1 MFRNVRKEEITIPA
15 QMSYLLQIR
24 EFVEHIGKKYRFS
37 EKVINSFKL
46 VVDEACTNII
56 RHGYVDVKNGEI
68 TLKAIVRR
76 LSLTIVVID
85 QGKSFDPRQANTPD
99 LAKYIDI
106 GKKGGLGILMM
117 RKLMDDINY
126 TVAEHGNEFRL
137 TKNRDSSDES
147 WLLQKWNDLSMRM
160 KYTYIVSVILSLI
173 MGIVFIPLV
182 FNANSNIRDEVL
194 GRTAIEC
201 ETLSEYVIDDMLN
214 ESDLNLFEKVY
225 SLKNIKSDIIYD
237 VSISS
242 TNNQMIARSDLET
255 VKHLGMYKLPENS
268 EFFDSLGQVTVYKYT
283 LGDTLNLFEL
293 SAPIHQNLSGT
304 GAILG
309 YVHVRVPENV
319 IDDQSLRYKIKIF
332 IIVLLILMISYL
344 GLFFLISRIMLP
356 FHGLAEWV
364 RQVVHG
370 KVDQDEIDIE
380 TTDEIGEIAQAFNQM
395 THKFREA
402 QVTLMEQQRLQK
414 ELQVAQEIQHMLLP
428 SDFPSVDGYDI
439 GAYYEAAK
447 EVGGDLFDFVTID
460 EDTTGICV
468 ADVSGKGVPGSM
480 IMTMI
485 RTALRLE
492 SRGNRNPADVLAKVN
507 RFVTDDMKRGMFV
520 TMYYVI
526 LDSRNRIIH
535 YASAGHN
542 PMILYRGSTK
552 QTYYLNPTGF
562 PVGIQLPDIKLFDK
576 TIEADSIHLREDDIL
591 VLYTDGITEA
601 MNLNRE
607 LYRDERFID
616 AIQRD
621 AHMDVG
627 EFVKSI
633 QDDIAGFTMGAPQN
647 DDITYVAVKE
657 KLMHGDVV
665 YKVQKEL
672 FDLVDGGKTVKEA
685 CEIMRVS
692 QYHYYKYKNIID
704 QQGLDGLKEYLS
716 GQDLV
721 EKKHISLEVK
731 TKIFDIIR
739 NYPKYGTKRI
749 CKELN
754 TEKYGFVE
762 IEERRLYNEL
772 VKLKINTHERRERF
786 IVKGGNKKHIKQP
799 GTPLLTLDGKVILGF
814 ESSESEIEKSSGKA
828 VDSRFRQLPVTGDEK
843 RTIITSFSHSKD
855 KEPIKKSVDTT
866 GQNDKK
872 SDNLSKVKKTK
883 EKEAVKKVAKQS
895 GKRKTKKSKDQK
907 VKAVKGQKK
916 KKSTKSKK
924 APTTKKSVDTNKVQ
938 NTHQPNL
945 IRDQLISRVET
956 DLDTGNID
964 KFYSS
969 IKGNLNALEFVSK
982 DYNNSD
988 VPKKDIQKIKIILS
1002 DILTSSYLKKLKDIR
1017 QIIEQIKQCIVLMSE
1032 GYDDYDSQFINSK
1045 MKLLLNYIKNINK
1058 FIGYDSI
1065 FRVINEVGS
1074 IYYQLKNEKK
1084 TSSKNKDD
1092 QLDMIRKKLAQ
1103 KDILKS
1109 KIAMKSLIGTP
1120 EK

>member
-24 EFVEHIGKKYRFS
+24 QFVEHIGKKYHFS

-68 TLKAIVRR
+68 TLKAIIRR
-76 LSLTIVVID
+76 MSLTIVIID

-99 LAKYIDI
+99 LAKYVDI
-106 GKKGGLGILMM
+106 GKRGGLGILMM

-126 TVAEHGNEFRL
+126 TVTEHGNEFRL
-137 TKNRDSSDES
+137 TKNREVTDEP
-147 WLLQKWNDLSMRM
+147 WLVQKWNDLSMRM
-160 KYTYIVSVILSLI
+160 RYTIIVSVILTLV
-173 MGIVFIPLV
+173 MGIIFVPLIY
-182 FNANSNIRDEVL
+182 NADSNIRDEILNRSALESKV
-194 GRTAIEC
+194 
-201 ETLSEYVIDDMLN
+201 LSEYVIDDILN
-214 ESDLNLFEKVY
+214 EADLNLFEKVY
-225 SLKNIKSDIIYD
+225 SLKKSNPDVIYD

-242 TNNQMIARSDLET
+242 VTNQMVARSDLEN
-255 VKHLGMYKLPENS
+255 VDQLGTYSLPENH
-268 EFFDSLGQVTVYKYT
+268 EFVDSIGQVVVYKYA
-283 LGDTLNLFEL
+283 LGDTLTLYEL
-293 SAPIHQNLSGT
+293 TTPIYQNLSGT
-304 GAILG
+304 GPLLG
-309 YVHVRVPENV
+309 YVHVRVPESV
-319 IDDQSLRYKIKIF
+319 IDVQSFRYRIKTS
-332 IIVLLILMISYL
+332 IIVLIILILSYI
-344 GLFFLISRIMLP
+344 GLFFLISKIMLP

-370 KVDQDEIDIE
+370 KVDQDEIDID
-380 TTDEIGEIAQAFNQM
+380 TGDEIGEIAQAFNQM

-428 SDFPSVDGYDI
+428 SDFPSVEGYDI

-492 SRGNRNPADVLAKVN
+492 SRGNKNPADVLAKVN

-520 TMYYVI
+520 TMFYLI
-526 LDSRNRIIH
+526 LDSRNRVIH

-562 PVGIQLPDIKLFDK
+562 PVGIQLPDINLFDR
-576 TIEADSIHLREDDIL
+576 TIESDSIRLREDDIL

-601 MNLNRE
+601 MNNNRE
-607 LYRDERFID
+607 LYRDERFLA
-616 AIQRD
+616 AIRRD

-633 QDDIAGFTMGAPQN
+633 QADIAAFTQGAPQN
-647 DDITYVAVKE
+647 DDITFVAVKE

-672 FDLVDGGKTVKEA
+672 FELVESGKTVKEA

-692 QYHYYKYKNIID
+692 QYHYYKYKSIVD
-704 QQGLDGLKEYLS
+704 QHGLEGLKEYLS
-716 GQDLV
+716 GQDLI

-731 TKIFDIIR
+731 TKIFDIIK
-739 NYPKYGTKRI
+739 NHPEFGTKRI
-749 CKELN
+749 CQELD
-754 TEKYGFVE
+754 TEKYGFVK

-772 VKLKINTHERRERF
+772 VKMKLNTREKRERF
-786 IVKGGNKKHIKQP
+786 VQKGGNKKQIKQP

-814 ESSESEIEKSSGKA
+814 ESSESEIEKSGRK
-828 VDSRFRQLPVTGDEK
+828 VDARFRQPVITNDSEK
-843 RTIITSFSHSKD
+843 RTIITSFSPSK
-855 KEPIKKSVDTT
+855 EELEKKSYAVKVEPAESPAKSSQKA
-866 GQNDKK
+866 GKK
-872 SDNLSKVKKTK
+872 SKKAKPAVKQKSTKTKSTKTQTKPKKKAEKKKTVKKAAADKTPAVKKTK
-883 EKEAVKKVAKQS
+883 DAS
-895 GKRKTKKSKDQK
+895 
-907 VKAVKGQKK
+907 
-916 KKSTKSKK
+916 
-924 APTTKKSVDTNKVQ
+924 
-938 NTHQPNL
+938 QPEL
-945 IRDQLISRVET
+945 IRQELLNRVTEEVES
-956 DLDTGNID
+956 GNIE
-964 KFYSS
+964 KFYTS
-969 IKGNLNALEFVSK
+969 IKGNLNALKFVAK
-982 DYNNSD
+982 DYDKKD
-988 VPKKDIQKIKIILS
+988 VPKNDVKKIIIILS
-1002 DILTSSYLKKLKDIR
+1002 DILTSSYLKELKDIR
-1017 QIIEQIKQCIVLMSE
+1017 QIVEQVQECMQLIESNYEQ
-1032 GYDDYDSQFINSK
+1032 YDTDFLNSK
-1045 MKLLLNYIKNINK
+1045 IKVLLNYIEKINN
-1058 FIGYDSI
+1058 FTSYNTVFSA
-1065 FRVINEVGS
+1065 INEVGS
-1074 IYYQLKNEKK
+1074 IYYQLKNNKQD
-1084 TSSKNKDD
+1084 TSNSKED
-1092 QLDMIRKKLAQ
+1092 QLELVRKKLAQ